1 MLNVDKNT
9 ESQTANNRLIPLCL
23 GVAILFA
30 ASVQQLGAAD
40 ANDVRKKIEDLS
52 APNEMTRVFACQS
65 LASVN
70 AKDEGTAVDA
80 LIGAL
85 GDLSGSVRL
94 AAVTAMGKIG
104 PGAKKAIP
112 NIIECYQR
120 DTVDKATVI
129 RILGSIGSDSTEA
142 IEFLIEVV
150 RGGKGDVVR
159 PLDSKKP
166 PKAVRQEAIVTLGK
180 IGPKAQKCIPILLN
194 IVNITAIDIAHNEQI
209 FQATVDALSII
220 GVGDKRVMSALKPFQ
235 QGKGFPAKSKGSQA
249 FDHAI
254 ISADS
259 AVKRLEQ
266 SEPATIAEPKNN
278 MPVSRDL
285 KNAN

>member
-1 MLNVDKNT
+1 M
-9 ESQTANNRLIPLCL
+9 
-23 GVAILFA
+23 
-30 ASVQQLGAAD
+30 
-40 ANDVRKKIEDLS
+40 
-52 APNEMTRVFACQS
+52 
-65 LASVN
+65 
-70 AKDEGTAVDA
+70 
-80 LIGAL
+80 
-85 GDLSGSVRL
+85 
-94 AAVTAMGKIG
+94 
-104 PGAKKAIP
+104 
-112 NIIECYQR
+112 
-120 DTVDKATVI
+120 
-129 RILGSIGSDSTEA
+129 
-142 IEFLIEVV
+142 
-150 RGGKGDVVR
+150 
-159 PLDSKKP
+159 
-166 PKAVRQEAIVTLGK
+166 TLGK

-235 QGKGFPAKSKGSQA
+235 QGKEFPAKSKGSQA